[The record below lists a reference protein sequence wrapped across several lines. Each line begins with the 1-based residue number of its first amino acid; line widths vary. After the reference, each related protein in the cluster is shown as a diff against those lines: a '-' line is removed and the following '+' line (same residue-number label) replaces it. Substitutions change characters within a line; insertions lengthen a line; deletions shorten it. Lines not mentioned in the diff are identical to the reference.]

1 MGDCIGQ
8 KYLRIEDITA
18 ENSCDLASSSVLPG
32 RGSALIVMGLTA
44 SDYYFDF
51 FWTSIG
57 H

>member
-32 RGSALIVMGLTA
+32 RGSALIVMELTA